1 VRNPFKRR
9 EEQRAITSLPWDV
22 GGSGTSTAVN
32 VDRALS
38 LAPVFAATSLIAAS
52 VSTLPV
58 CAYRMVSG
66 SPRPQSTLPELF
78 AVMRNT
84 GTLIPWLFRAVTSLL
99 LRGNAVGLI
108 TSRDDLGYPVAIE
121 WLNPDDVSVL
131 DSMPSG
137 PGSFRSPVW
146 YWMGRVVSADDIVH
160 IAWYTLPGRVMGL
173 SPIGAFAST
182 VNAGLFVQDYGNT
195 WFETGGFPPGTFKNT
210 EQEVDQKTAT
220 AMGARLDHAMRRRRP
235 LVYGKDWEY
244 KPISVPPNEAQFVE
258 AAHLS
263 ANQIAAI
270 YHLPAEKV
278 GGQPPGGLHYTTAEM
293 DQIDVAMFGVRPW
306 VEVLEGAF
314 YALLPGEVYVKLDL
328 AALVRADL
336 KTEHEVYQID
346 LAAGIRTV
354 NEIRA
359 RMDLAPLPPQP
370 KPAPPPPA
378 TPAGPAAG
386 PMPAMGAAPRLL
398 LPPLNGTSLAPTR
411 GHRVPGGLE

>member
-1 VRNPFKRR
+1 MRNPFRR
-9 EEQRAITSLPWDV
+9 RTEQRSITTVPWGTGDTL
-22 GGSGTSTAVN
+22 TSTTVS

-58 CAYRMVSG
+58 CAYRMVAG
-66 SPRPQSTLPELF
+66 SPRPQTTLPELF
-78 AVMRNT
+78 AALRNA
-84 GTLIPWLFRAVTSLL
+84 GRLIPWLHRCMTSLL
-99 LRGNAVGLI
+99 LRGNAYGLV
-108 TSRDDLGYPVAIE
+108 TARDDLGYPTAVE
-121 WLNPDDVSVL
+121 WLNPDDVAVL

-137 PGSFRSPVW
+137 RGSFLMPVW
-146 YWMGRVVSADDIVH
+146 YWMGREVPADDIVH
-160 IAWYTLPGRVMGL
+160 IAWYVLPGRVQGL
-173 SPIGAFAST
+173 SPIGAFAAT
-182 VNAGLFVQDYGNT
+182 VNAGLSVQDYGNT
-195 WFETGGFPPGTFKNT
+195 WFEHGGFPPGTFKNS
-210 EQEVDQKTAT
+210 EQEITQDEAT

-244 KPISVPPNEAQFVE
+244 TPISVPPNEAQFVE

-328 AALVRADL
+328 DALVRADL
-336 KTEHEVYQID
+336 KTQHEVYQID
-346 LAAGIRTV
+346 LEAGIRTV
-354 NEIRA
+354 DEIRT
-359 RMDLAPLPPQP
+359 RMDLPPLPKLAPAPTAPPPAAVDGGTGPVAAP
-370 KPAPPPPA
+370 KPALQA
-378 TPAGPAAG
+378 VNGSQ
-386 PMPAMGAAPRLL
+386 GA
-398 LPPLNGTSLAPTR
+398 
-411 GHRVPGGLE
+411 